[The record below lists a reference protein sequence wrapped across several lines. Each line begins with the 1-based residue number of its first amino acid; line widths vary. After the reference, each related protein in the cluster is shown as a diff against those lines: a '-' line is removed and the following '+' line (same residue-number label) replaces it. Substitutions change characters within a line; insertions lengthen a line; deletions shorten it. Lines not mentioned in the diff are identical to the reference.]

1 MEKIFLAIVLLVFVL
16 PGFVSAESFLG
27 APLVDECKIIS
38 KTDKRIEMATGMTHD
53 QALAFYKE
61 KLKGQRDIK
70 FRDWKKAT
78 YIEDDGKL
86 EWHSITIAKAGEN
99 GTNIIIAKDSMKWIF
114 STLVIRFVGIFIVL
128 LCLYIGM
135 TVSGIIIRKIFPAE
149 NT

>member
-1 MEKIFLAIVLLVFVL
+1 MKKIFFATVLLVFVL
-16 PGFVSAESFLG
+16 PGVVSAESFLG
-27 APLVDECKIIS
+27 APLVDDCKIIS

-53 QALAFYKE
+53 QVLAFYKE
-61 KLKGQRDIK
+61 RLKDQRDIK

-86 EWHSITIAKAGEN
+86 AWHSITIAKSGEK
-99 GTNIIIAKDSMKWIF
+99 GTNIVIAKDSLKWVF
-114 STLVIRFVGIFIVL
+114 STLVIRFIGIFIVL
-128 LCLYIGM
+128 LCLYVGM